1 MKSRIKPE
9 LEAFIYEQPGEIGRL
24 KAGELSRSL
33 KKKMLEN
40 PEFLA
45 AVEQRM
51 QERAKQNANPEQ
63 AQTATV

>member
-1 MKSRIKPE
+1 MKSRIETVLLVK
-9 LEAFIYEQPGEIGRL
+9 QGGIGRL
-24 KAGELSRSL
+24 KAGEISRSL

-51 QERAKQNANPEQ
+51 QERAKQNANSEQ
-63 AQTATV
+63 AQTTTA

>member
-1 MKSRIKPE
+1 MKSR
-9 LEAFIYEQPGEIGRL
+9 LETVLLVKQGGIGRL

-63 AQTATV
+63 AQTTTA